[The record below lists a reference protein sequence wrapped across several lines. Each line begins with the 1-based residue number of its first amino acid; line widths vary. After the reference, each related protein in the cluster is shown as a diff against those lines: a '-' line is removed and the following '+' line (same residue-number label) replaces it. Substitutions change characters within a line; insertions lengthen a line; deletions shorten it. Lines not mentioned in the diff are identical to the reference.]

1 MNSVN
6 SVPSVAKSIG
16 ERSTDNG
23 ERSLIPY
30 GRQLVD
36 DDDIAAVV
44 ETLRSDWL
52 TQGPRVREFEEAFA
66 VYVGSRYAVAVNSG
80 TAGLHL
86 ACLAAG
92 LGPGDEVIT
101 SPITFVAT
109 ANCALYV
116 GARPAFV
123 DIDPATFNLDPGRLE
138 AYLKSRSPFT
148 VHRSQSKGRATV
160 NGQRSTSRPR
170 AVIPVHFAGLPCDM
184 SEIHRVAKKFDL
196 VIIEDACHALGARYR
211 VGREEDSRWINI
223 GSCSHSDMTVFSF
236 HPVKHI
242 TTGEGGMVTTNDAD
256 LYGRLVLL
264 RNHGITRNPEEFT
277 VHSSPSESRTTDN
290 GQRLTDNG
298 ERFLLSPLHHPGG
311 EGKGEGEL
319 GQQSTVN
326 GHRAMPSWYYEMRN
340 LGYNYRIT
348 DIQCALGR
356 SQLNKIGSFVERRRS
371 IAGQYSRIIGGLPKL
386 RHQTEPDGRQSSYH
400 LYAILMHD
408 EARISRDEVMAE
420 LKRMGVG
427 AQVHYIPVYRH
438 PFYRK
443 LGFKADSWPN
453 AEHFF
458 QHCLSIP
465 MFPGMSEKDVGRV
478 LHALEEIGN
487 KL

>member
-1 MNSVN
+1 MHRGNQRISVKN
-6 SVPSVAKSIG
+6 IGQRATKNVG

-23 ERSLIPY
+23 ERPLIPY
-30 GRQLVD
+30 GRQSVD
-36 DDDIAAVV
+36 DDDIAAVI

-52 TQGPRVREFEEAFA
+52 TQGPKVREFEEAFA

-80 TAGLHL
+80 TAALHL

-123 DIDPATFNLDPGRLE
+123 DIDPATFNLDASRLE
-138 AYLKSRSPFT
+138 EYLESRSPLP
-148 VHRSQSKGRATV
+148 VDRSPSRGRATV
-160 NGQRSTSRPR
+160 NGERSISTPR

-211 VGREEDSRWINI
+211 VGKEEDRRWIDI

-242 TTGEGGMVTTNDAD
+242 TTGEGGMVTTNDAA

-264 RNHGITRNPEEFT
+264 RNHGIVRSPFT
-277 VHSSPSESRTTDN
+277 VHGSPARGRTTDN
-290 GQRLTDNG
+290 GQRTTVNG
-298 ERFLLSPLHHPGG
+298 ER
-311 EGKGEGEL
+311 
-319 GQQSTVN
+319 
-326 GHRAMPSWYYEMRN
+326 SWYYEMQD

-371 IAGQYSRIIGGLPKL
+371 IAGQYSRIIEGLPKL
-386 RHQTEPDGRQSSYH
+386 RHQTEPDGCQSSYH
-400 LYAILMHD
+400 LYAVRTDD
-408 EARISRDEVMAE
+408 EARMSRDEVMAE

-427 AQVHYIPVYRH
+427 TQVHYIPVYRH
-438 PFYRK
+438 PFYQK

-453 AEHFF
+453 AERFF
-458 QHCLSIP
+458 RHCLSIP

-478 LHALEEIGN
+478 LHALEKTGN

>member
-1 MNSVN
+1 MNSVT

-23 ERSLIPY
+23 ERPLIPY
-30 GRQLVD
+30 GRQSVD

-80 TAGLHL
+80 TAALHL

-138 AYLKSRSPFT
+138 AYLKSRPPFT

-196 VIIEDACHALGARYR
+196 VIIEDACHALGAKYR
-211 VGREEDSRWINI
+211 VGREEDSRWISI

-242 TTGEGGMVTTNDAD
+242 TTGEGGMVTTNDAA

-277 VHSSPSESRTTDN
+277 VHSSQLTVKGNSIVSVGERTTVN
-290 GQRLTDNG
+290 GQR
-298 ERFLLSPLHHPGG
+298 
-311 EGKGEGEL
+311 
-319 GQQSTVN
+319 
-326 GHRAMPSWYYEMRN
+326 AMPPWYYEMQN

-386 RHQTEPDGRQSSYH
+386 RHQTEPDGCQSSYH
-400 LYAILMHD
+400 LYAILIHD
-408 EARISRDEVMAE
+408 EARMSRDEVMAE

-438 PFYRK
+438 PFYQK
-443 LGFKADSWPN
+443 LGFKANSWPN

-458 QHCLSIP
+458 RHCLSIP
-465 MFPGMSEKDVGRV
+465 MFPGMSEKEIEQVSNV
-478 LHALEEIGN
+478 LEEVGSR
-487 KL
+487 L

>member
-1 MNSVN
+1 MHRGNQRISVKN
-6 SVPSVAKSIG
+6 IGQRATKNVG

-23 ERSLIPY
+23 ERPLIPY
-30 GRQLVD
+30 GRQSVD
-36 DDDIAAVV
+36 DDDIAAVI

-80 TAGLHL
+80 TAALHL

-123 DIDPATFNLDPGRLE
+123 DIDPATFNLDASRLE
-138 AYLKSRSPFT
+138 EYLESRSPLP
-148 VHRSQSKGRATV
+148 VDRSPSRGRATV
-160 NGQRSTSRPR
+160 NGERSISTPR

-211 VGREEDSRWINI
+211 VGKEEDRRWIDI

-242 TTGEGGMVTTNDAD
+242 TTGEGGMVTTNDAA

-264 RNHGITRNPEEFT
+264 RNHGIVRSPFT
-277 VHSSPSESRTTDN
+277 VHGSPARGRTTDN

-298 ERFLLSPLHHPGG
+298 ERIW
-311 EGKGEGEL
+311 
-319 GQQSTVN
+319 
-326 GHRAMPSWYYEMRN
+326 PSWYYEMQD

-371 IAGQYSRIIGGLPKL
+371 IAGQYSRIIEGLPKL
-386 RHQTEPDGRQSSYH
+386 RHQTEPDGYQSSYH
-400 LYAILMHD
+400 LYAVRTDD
-408 EARISRDEVMAE
+408 EARMSRDEVMAE

-427 AQVHYIPVYRH
+427 TQVHYIPVYRH
-438 PFYRK
+438 PFYQK

-458 QHCLSIP
+458 RHCLSIP

-478 LHALEEIGN
+478 LHALEKTGN

>member
-1 MNSVN
+1 MSSVC
-6 SVPSVAKSIG
+6 SVPSVAKSIS
-16 ERSTDNG
+16 ERSTDNVQ
-23 ERSLIPY
+23 RPYIPY

-66 VYVGSRYAVAVNSG
+66 VYVGSRYAVAVSSG
-80 TAGLHL
+80 TAALHL

-148 VHRSQSKGRATV
+148 VHHSQSKGRITV
-160 NGQRSTSRPR
+160 NGERSTSIPR
-170 AVIPVHFAGLPCDM
+170 AVIPVHFAGLPCNM
-184 SEIHRVAKKFDL
+184 AEIHRIAREHRL
-196 VIIEDACHALGARYR
+196 VIIEDACHALGAKYR
-211 VGREEDSRWINI
+211 VERGEDSRWISV
-223 GSCSHSDMTVFSF
+223 GSCAHSDMTIFSF

-242 TTGEGGMVTTNDAD
+242 TTGEGGMVTTNDAA
-256 LYGRLVLL
+256 LYERLVLL

-277 VHSSPSESRTTDN
+277 VHGSPSESRTTDN

-298 ERFLLSPLHHPGG
+298 ERT
-311 EGKGEGEL
+311 
-319 GQQSTVN
+319 TVN
-326 GHRAMPSWYYEMRN
+326 GERLWPSWYYEMQN

-348 DIQCALGR
+348 DIQCALGI
-356 SQLNKIGSFVERRRS
+356 SQLKKIKSFVERRRS
-371 IAGQYSRIIGGLPKL
+371 IAGQYSRIVGELPKF
-386 RHQTEPDGRQSSYH
+386 RHQTEPDGCQSSYH
-400 LYAILMHD
+400 LYAILIHD

-438 PFYRK
+438 PFYRR
-443 LGFKADSWPN
+443 LGFGCDGWPN
-453 AEHFF
+453 AENFF
-458 QHCLSIP
+458 RHCLSIP
-465 MFPGMSEKDVGRV
+465 MFPGMSAEDVEHVSRALQKVGRR
-478 LHALEEIGN
+478 L
-487 KL
+487 

>member
-1 MNSVN
+1 MTVHR
-6 SVPSVAKSIG
+6 PF
-16 ERSTDNG
+16 
-23 ERSLIPY
+23 IPY
-30 GRQLVD
+30 GRQSVD

-80 TAGLHL
+80 TAALHL

-138 AYLKSRSPFT
+138 AYLKSRPPFT

-160 NGQRSTSRPR
+160 NGQRSTARPR

-196 VIIEDACHALGARYR
+196 VIIEDACHALGAKYR
-211 VGREEDSRWINI
+211 VGREEDSRWISI
-223 GSCSHSDMTVFSF
+223 GSCAHSDMTVFSF

-242 TTGEGGMVTTNDAD
+242 TTGEGGMVTTNDAA

-277 VHSSPSESRTTDN
+277 VHGLPSESRTTGN
-290 GQRLTDNG
+290 GQ
-298 ERFLLSPLHHPGG
+298 
-311 EGKGEGEL
+311 
-319 GQQSTVN
+319 
-326 GHRAMPSWYYEMRN
+326 RAMPSWYYEMQN

-371 IAGQYSRIIGGLPKL
+371 IAGQYSRIIGELPKL
-386 RHQTEPDGRQSSYH
+386 RHQTEPDGCQSSYH
-400 LYAILMHD
+400 LYAIRTDDKASM
-408 EARISRDEVMAE
+408 SRDEVMAE

-427 AQVHYIPVYRH
+427 TQVHYIPVYRH
-438 PFYRK
+438 PFYQK

-465 MFPGMSEKDVGRV
+465 MFPGMSAEDIEQVSN
-478 LHALEEIGN
+478 ALEEVGSR
-487 KL
+487 L